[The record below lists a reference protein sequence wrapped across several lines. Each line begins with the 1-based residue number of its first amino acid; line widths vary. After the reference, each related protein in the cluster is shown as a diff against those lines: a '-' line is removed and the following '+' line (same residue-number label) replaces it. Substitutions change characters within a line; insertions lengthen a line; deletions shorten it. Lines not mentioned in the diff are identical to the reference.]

1 MLAEGRVSTIIPVH
15 NQPALL
21 HDAFASVAAQ
31 NCPPIEIVIVDETGP
46 QVEALAEAHP
56 EVRAIHRQSG
66 GRGAPRDAVRLVVL
80 ERQ

>member
-21 HDAFASVAAQ
+21 HDAVASVVAQ
-31 NCPPIEIVIVDETGP
+31 NCPPIEIVIVGETGP
-46 QVEALAEAHP
+46 EALAEAHP